1 MTRSLR
7 AALAVALAVL
17 APMTLAQGAPERGPQ
32 SRRAAQAD
40 TAMARV
46 IVRIA
51 PGSALTR
58 AQAMSLRGELRHAA
72 PLSRAAGI
80 TLADGRSI
88 DERTQVVFASGV
100 DAHALAARLAAV
112 DGVESAVVDRKRYV
126 MAAPN
131 DPYYLAA
138 PSTASG
144 QWYLRAPNA
153 ITLSAINAEA
163 AWDITQ
169 GSSSVVVADLDT
181 GVRLDHPDLAGK
193 LLPGYDFISADSGGV
208 FTTANDNDGRD
219 GDPNDP
225 GDLASDGSSWHGTQT
240 SGLIGAATNNGI
252 GVAGV
257 GPNVMVLPVRVMG
270 VNGGYDSDIQAGMRW
285 AAGLAVP
292 GVPANT
298 NPAKVLNMSLG
309 APGDCGA
316 GTGYPAAIS
325 AVTAA
330 GAVVVVSAGND
341 GLAVNEPANCPGV
354 VAVAGVRHTGTKV
367 GYSSLG
373 PQVALAA
380 PAGNCVNLTG
390 PCLYP
395 LVTTSNSGATA
406 PAANIYTD
414 GGSTASLGTSFA
426 APLVSGTAALMFS
439 ANPGLTPA
447 QVITMLK
454 STTRAFPS
462 SGAGA
467 GVSACLAPSSTAQ
480 KAECYCT
487 TSTCGTGM
495 LDTAAAV
502 AAAAAA
508 AGPIAT
514 AQINA
519 AASTVAVGGSLTLDG
534 SGSSATGGD
543 TITGY
548 QWALG
553 SGATLASFSGP
564 TDGPSATLLANAAGS
579 VTVTL
584 TVTSSSGKVGTT
596 TRTITITDP
605 AAAGGGGGGG
615 GAFAPAWLLALLGA
629 IGLLLTA
636 DRRRA

>member
-153 ITLSAINAEA
+153 ITVSAINAEA

-354 VAVAGVRHTGTKV
+354 VAVAGVRHAGTKV

-395 LVTTSNSGATA
+395 LVTTSNSGATV

-414 GGSTASLGTSFA
+414 GGGTASLGTSFS
-426 APLVSGTAALMFS
+426 APLVSGTLALMFS
-439 ANPGLTPA
+439 ANPALTPA
-447 QVITMLK
+447 EAITMLK
-454 STTRAFPS
+454 STVRAFPN

-467 GVSACLAPSSTAQ
+467 GVAACQAPSSTAQ
-480 KAECYCT
+480 DSECYCT
-487 TSTCGTGM
+487 TSTCGAGM

-502 AAAAAA
+502 TAAAAA
-508 AGPIAT
+508 AGPV
-514 AQINA
+514 AQIGSA
-519 AASTVAVGGSLTLDG
+519 TSTIAVGGSLTLDG

>member
-32 SRRAAQAD
+32 PRRAAQAD

-72 PLSRAAGI
+72 PLSRAVGI

-112 DGVESAVVDRKRYV
+112 DGVESAVVDRKRYI

-153 ITLSAINAEA
+153 ITVSAINAEA

-292 GVPANT
+292 GVPTNT
-298 NPAKVLNMSLG
+298 NPAKVINMSLG
-309 APGDCGA
+309 APGSCGA
-316 GTGYPAAIS
+316 STGYPAAIS

-330 GAVVVVSAGND
+330 GAVIVVSAGND
-341 GLAVNEPANCPGV
+341 GLAVNEPANCSGV
-354 VAVAGVRHTGTKV
+354 VAVAGVRHAGTKV

-439 ANPGLTPA
+439 ANPALTPA

-467 GVSACLAPSSTAQ
+467 GVAACQAPSSTAQ
-480 KAECYCT
+480 DSECYCT
-487 TSTCGTGM
+487 TSTCGAGM

-502 AAAAAA
+502 TAAAAA
-508 AGPIAT
+508 AGPV
-514 AQINA
+514 AQIGA
-519 AASTVAVGGSLTLDG
+519 STSTVAVGGSLTLDG

-553 SGATLASFSGP
+553 NGATLASFSGP

-596 TRTITITDP
+596 TRTITITD
-605 AAAGGGGGGG
+605 AAPPSSGGGGGG
-615 GAFAPAWLLALLGA
+615 GAFTPGWLLALLA
-629 IGLLLTA
+629 AVALLRA
-636 DRRRA
+636 PGRRRA

>member
-7 AALAVALAVL
+7 AALAVLAVL

-32 SRRAAQAD
+32 PRRAAQAD

-72 PLSRAAGI
+72 PLSRAVGI

-112 DGVESAVVDRKRYV
+112 DGVESAVVDRKRYI

-153 ITLSAINAEA
+153 ITVSAINAEA

-292 GVPANT
+292 GVPTNT
-298 NPAKVLNMSLG
+298 NPAKVINMSLG
-309 APGDCGA
+309 APGSCGA
-316 GTGYPAAIS
+316 STGYPAAIS

-330 GAVVVVSAGND
+330 GAVIVVSAGND
-341 GLAVNEPANCPGV
+341 GLAVNEPANCSGV
-354 VAVAGVRHTGTKV
+354 VAVAGVRHAGTKV

-439 ANPGLTPA
+439 ANPALTPA

-467 GVSACLAPSSTAQ
+467 GVAACQAPSSTAQ
-480 KAECYCT
+480 DSECYCT
-487 TSTCGTGM
+487 TSTCGAGM
-495 LDTAAAV
+495 LDAAAAV
-502 AAAAAA
+502 TAAAAA
-508 AGPIAT
+508 AGPV
-514 AQINA
+514 AQIGA
-519 AASTVAVGGSLTLDG
+519 STSTVAVGGSLTLDG

-596 TRTITITDP
+596 TRTITITD
-605 AAAGGGGGGG
+605 AAPPSSGGGGGG
-615 GAFAPAWLLALLGA
+615 GAFTPGWLLALLA
-629 IGLLLTA
+629 AVALLRA
-636 DRRRA
+636 PGRRRA

>member
-32 SRRAAQAD
+32 PRRAAQAD

-72 PLSRAAGI
+72 PLSRAVGI

-112 DGVESAVVDRKRYV
+112 DGVESAVVDRKRYI

-153 ITLSAINAEA
+153 ITVSAINAEA

-292 GVPANT
+292 GVPTNT
-298 NPAKVLNMSLG
+298 NPAKVINMSLG
-309 APGDCGA
+309 APGSCGA
-316 GTGYPAAIS
+316 STGYPAAIS

-330 GAVVVVSAGND
+330 GAVIVVSAGND
-341 GLAVNEPANCPGV
+341 GLAVNEPANCSGV
-354 VAVAGVRHTGTKV
+354 VAVAGVRHAGTKV

-439 ANPGLTPA
+439 SNPALTPA

-467 GVSACLAPSSTAQ
+467 GVAACQAPSSTAQ
-480 KAECYCT
+480 DSECYCT
-487 TSTCGTGM
+487 TSTCGAGM

-502 AAAAAA
+502 TAAAAA
-508 AGPIAT
+508 AGPV
-514 AQINA
+514 AQIGA
-519 AASTVAVGGSLTLDG
+519 STSTVAVGGSLTLDG

-596 TRTITITDP
+596 TRTITITD
-605 AAAGGGGGGG
+605 AAPPSSGGGGGG
-615 GAFAPAWLLALLGA
+615 GAFTPGWLLALLA
-629 IGLLLTA
+629 AVALLRA
-636 DRRRA
+636 PGRRRA

>member
-153 ITLSAINAEA
+153 ITVSAINAEA

-354 VAVAGVRHTGTKV
+354 VAVAGVRHAGTKV

-395 LVTTSNSGATA
+395 LVTTSNSGATV

-414 GGSTASLGTSFA
+414 GGGTASLGTSFS
-426 APLVSGTAALMFS
+426 APLVSGTLALMFS
-439 ANPGLTPA
+439 ANPALTPA
-447 QVITMLK
+447 GAITMLK
-454 STTRAFPS
+454 STVRAFPN

-467 GVSACLAPSSTAQ
+467 GVAACQAPSSTAQ
-480 KAECYCT
+480 DSECYCT
-487 TSTCGTGM
+487 TSTCGAGM

-502 AAAAAA
+502 TAAAAA
-508 AGPIAT
+508 AGPV
-514 AQINA
+514 AQIGA
-519 AASTVAVGGSLTLDG
+519 ATSTIAVGGSLTLDG

>member
-7 AALAVALAVL
+7 AALAVLAVL

-32 SRRAAQAD
+32 PRRAAQAD

-46 IVRIA
+46 IVRVA

-72 PLSRAAGI
+72 PLSRAVGI

-112 DGVESAVVDRKRYV
+112 DGVESAVVDRKRYI

-153 ITLSAINAEA
+153 ITVSAINAEA

-292 GVPANT
+292 GVPTNT
-298 NPAKVLNMSLG
+298 NPAKVINMSLG
-309 APGDCGA
+309 APGSCGA
-316 GTGYPAAIS
+316 SYLAAIS

-341 GLAVNEPANCPGV
+341 GLAVYEPANCPGV
-354 VAVAGVRHTGTKV
+354 VAVAGVRHAGTKV
-367 GYSSLG
+367 DYSSLG

-380 PAGNCVNLTG
+380 PAGNCVNLVG

-395 LVTTSNSGATA
+395 MVTTSNSGATA

-439 ANPGLTPA
+439 ANPALTPA

-480 KAECYCT
+480 DAECYCT
-487 TSTCGTGM
+487 TATCGTGM

-519 AASTVAVGGSLTLDG
+519 AASAVAVGGSLTLDG

-596 TRTITITDP
+596 TRTITITD
-605 AAAGGGGGGG
+605 AAPPSSGGGGGG
-615 GAFAPAWLLALLGA
+615 GAFTPGWLLALLA
-629 IGLLLTA
+629 AVALLRA
-636 DRRRA
+636 PGRRRA

>member
-153 ITLSAINAEA
+153 ITVSAINAEA

-208 FTTANDNDGRD
+208 FTTANDSDGRD

-354 VAVAGVRHTGTKV
+354 VAVAGVRHAGTKV

-395 LVTTSNSGATA
+395 LVTTSNSGATV

-414 GGSTASLGTSFA
+414 GGGTASLGTSFS
-426 APLVSGTAALMFS
+426 APLVSGTLALMFS
-439 ANPGLTPA
+439 ANPALTPA
-447 QVITMLK
+447 GAITMLK
-454 STTRAFPS
+454 STVRAFPN

-467 GVSACLAPSSTAQ
+467 GVAACQAPSSTAQ
-480 KAECYCT
+480 DSECYCT
-487 TSTCGTGM
+487 TSTCGAGM

-502 AAAAAA
+502 TAAAAA
-508 AGPIAT
+508 AGPV
-514 AQINA
+514 AQIGA
-519 AASTVAVGGSLTLDG
+519 ATSTIAVGGSLTLDG